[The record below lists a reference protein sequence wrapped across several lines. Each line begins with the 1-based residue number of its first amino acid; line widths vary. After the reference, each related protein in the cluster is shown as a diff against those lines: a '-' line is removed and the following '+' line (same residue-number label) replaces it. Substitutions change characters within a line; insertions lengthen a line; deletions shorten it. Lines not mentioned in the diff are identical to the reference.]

1 MTQTSVGREV
11 ATYDLD
17 KGKYPTDLIE
27 STDDG
32 SRMSEALWK

>member
-17 KGKYPTDLIE
+17 KGKYPTD
-27 STDDG
+27 SMGSADAG
-32 SRMSEALWK
+32 SRTSEALWK